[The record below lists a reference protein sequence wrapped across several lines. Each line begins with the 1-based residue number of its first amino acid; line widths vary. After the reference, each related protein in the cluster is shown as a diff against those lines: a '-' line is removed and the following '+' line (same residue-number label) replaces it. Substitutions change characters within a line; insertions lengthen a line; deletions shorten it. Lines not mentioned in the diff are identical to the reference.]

1 MNRMKRLII
10 VENNMKIA
18 REVELEECAR
28 IFEGA
33 VKRWANEMYVIVRG
47 MSNNLMEYDDFYS
60 EGMICLIEM
69 YDKYVPVNT
78 FNTALHKSLD
88 NLKIDLIRKT
98 NAKKR
103 KTEQS
108 VVSFDMEIE
117 DDECDCLQEIEGD
130 IDMNYSIME
139 FNEDMANA
147 LATLSNE
154 ERKIVG
160 FLMDNESTKRVLAKE
175 LNISRPTL
183 DSRIT
188 KVKEKIMD
196 LLPEYIFC

>member
-1 MNRMKRLII
+1 MNQMKRLII
-10 VENNMKIA
+10 VENNMRVA

-60 EGMICLIEM
+60 EGMICLMEM
-69 YDKYVPVNT
+69 YNKYTPINT

-130 IDMNYSIME
+130 IDINYSIME
-139 FNEDMANA
+139 FNEDITNA
-147 LATLSNE
+147 LATLTNE
-154 ERKIVG
+154 ERKIVS

-175 LNISRPTL
+175 LNVSRPTL
-183 DSRIT
+183 DSRIA
-188 KVKEKIMD
+188 KVKEKVMD
-196 LLPEYIFC
+196 LLPEYIFY